1 MKVQLIHS
9 LYNIWLSQSLVLAN
23 IMGIN
28 SICTSLVTDEVDDL
42 FMCLFAVCIFSFR
55 KCFAQSLMDY
65 LLFKLGVILIFCV
78 QVLYQIHD
86 LKIFPSSVV
95 YLLYNVF
102 CSIFCRFFFITLSN
116 FFSFH
121 ISLTVFVMSF
131 VELFSNSL
139 SMSIE
144 ITR

>member
-102 CSIFCRFFFITLSN
+102 CSIFCRFFFYHIEQLFFFSY
-116 FFSFH
+116 FSDCFCYEFCWIIFKFSFH
-121 ISLTVFVMSF
+121 VYW
-131 VELFSNSL
+131 NH
-139 SMSIE
+139 
-144 ITR
+144 

>member
-9 LYNIWLSQSLVLAN
+9 LYNIWLGQSFVLAK
-23 IMGIN
+23 IMGIS
-28 SICTSLVTDEVDDL
+28 SICTSLVTDEVDYL
-42 FMCLFAVCIFSFR
+42 FLCLFAICIFSFR
-55 KCFAQSLMDY
+55 TCSAQSLMDY
-65 LLFKLGVILIFCV
+65 PLFKLGVILIFWV
-78 QVLYQIHD
+78 QVLYQLYD
-86 LKIFPSSVV
+86 SKIFPSSVV
-95 YLLYNVF
+95 YLLYSVF

-121 ISLTVFVMSF
+121 SSLTVFVMS
-131 VELFSNSL
+131 SL

>member
-102 CSIFCRFFFITLSN
+102 CSIFCRFFFSHIEQLF
-116 FFSFH
+116 FFSYF
-121 ISLTVFVMSF
+121 IDCFCYEF
-131 VELFSNSL
+131 C
-139 SMSIE
+139 
-144 ITR
+144 